1 MRKEN
6 VFIYGTHGL
15 TQTSATASDP
25 ITDDPSPELVSNRNG
40 DAHDLIEANKNL
52 IAAEAV
58 ERMLLTSSTQK
69 FTPSGAT
76 YDPTTGDFVIT
87 SAAHGLTAATN
98 HTATGAS
105 YTPADGK
112 LVITINNHGFTNG
125 QKILIKDGS
134 LNFECAMDGGATIHS
149 YPRPS
154 DPFSGKWLTIS
165 NKTTNTFEVNV
176 GASPQVTYT
185 PTTGTTYNPNTG
197 LMTLKI
203 GNHSLRGSTSHTPS
217 TAAYNPTTGVVTLTV
232 ANHGFTKGDKVKP
245 VSYTHLTLPTI
256 YSV

>member
-15 TQTSATASDP
+15 TQSSVTASDP

-58 ERMLLTSSTQK
+58 ERMISTSSTQK
-69 FTPSGAT
+69 FTTSGAT

-87 SAAHGLTAATN
+87 STAHGLTAATP
-98 HTATGAS
+98 HTVTGAS

-112 LVITINNHGFTNG
+112 LILTIAGHGFTNG

-134 LNFECAMDGGATIHS
+134 LSLQCAMDANATTHA

-165 NKTTNTFEVNV
+165 NKQTDTFEVNV

-185 PTTGTTYNPNTG
+185 PTTGTTYNPTTG

-203 GNHSLRGSTSHTPS
+203 GNHRLRGSTPHTPS
-217 TAAYNPTTGVVTLTV
+217 TAAYNPTTGIVTLTLSLI
-232 ANHGFTKGDKVKP
+232 H
-245 VSYTHLTLPTI
+245 I
-256 YSV
+256 